1 MAYIEGQFPQDV
13 SLEDNFFTCDNEKI
27 FYNDIKSIAVY
38 VKESVTN
45 LTYYT
50 GIPTFKDLSSNLR
63 ILLLNGDRVEIRVTA
78 YSEWGP
84 FKNKIGANL
93 TNDALSFANFIEQK
107 TFNQRKKNY
116 LDTGNSEI
124 YFKYQGY
131 EFLKNK
137 KIRLGKKIYA
147 SLDTNEFKVTKYFK
161 KLLFEKKSN
170 FFGDI
175 FNLDDDEIA
184 INLYHDEDVVIDL
197 LNKI

>member
-93 TNDALSFANFIEQK
+93 TDDALSFANFIEQK

-161 KLLFEKKSN
+161 KLLFEKKGN

>member
-1 MAYIEGQFPQDV
+1 MSYIKGQFPQDF
-13 SLEDNFFTCDNEKI
+13 SLEDSFFTCANEKI
-27 FYNDIKSIAVY
+27 NYSDIKSIAVY
-38 VKESVTN
+38 VKEITTN

-63 ILLLNGDRVEIRVTA
+63 ILLLNGNRIEIRVA
-78 YSEWGP
+78 SYSEWGP

-93 TNDALSFANFIEQK
+93 TDDALSFANYIEQK
-107 TFNQRKKNY
+107 TFDQRKKIY
-116 LDTGNSEI
+116 LETGNNEI

-137 KIRLGKKIYA
+137 KIRLGGKIYA
-147 SLDTNEFKVTKYFK
+147 SLDSNEFKITRYFK
-161 KLLFEKKSN
+161 KLLFEKKGS

-184 INLYHDEDVVIDL
+184 INLYYDEDVVINL
-197 LNKI
+197 LDEI

>member
-13 SLEDNFFTCDNEKI
+13 SLEDNFFTCGNEKI
-27 FYNDIKSIAVY
+27 SYNDIKSIAVY

-93 TNDALSFANFIEQK
+93 TDDALSFANFIEQK

-161 KLLFEKKSN
+161 KLLFEKKGN

-184 INLYHDEDVVIDL
+184 INLYHDEDVVINL

>member
-1 MAYIEGQFPQDV
+1 MSYIKGQFPQDV
-13 SLEDNFFTCDNEKI
+13 SLEESFFTCANEKI
-27 FYNDIKSIAVY
+27 SYNDIKSIAVY

-63 ILLLNGDRVEIRVTA
+63 ILLLNGNRVEIHVAA

-93 TNDALSFANFIEQK
+93 TDDALSFANYIEQK
-107 TFNQRKKNY
+107 TFDQRKKIY
-116 LDTGNSEI
+116 LDTGNNEI

-131 EFLKNK
+131 EILKNK
-137 KIRLGKKIYA
+137 KIWLGGKIYA
-147 SLDTNEFKVTKYFK
+147 SLDTNEFKITRYFK
-161 KLLFEKKSN
+161 KLLFEKKGN

-175 FNLDDDEIA
+175 LNLDDNEIS
-184 INLYHDEDVVIDL
+184 INLYYDEDVVINL

>member
-93 TNDALSFANFIEQK
+93 TDDALSFANFIEQK

>member
-93 TNDALSFANFIEQK
+93 TDDALSFANFIEQK

-137 KIRLGKKIYA
+137 KIRLGGKIYA